1 MVARWLRL
9 FHGREL
15 ANSNPWSRASRA
27 CSLVASWL
35 VPVPLSQAATLVG
48 GELAAHH
55 ESSLILAHSHAGMQA
70 GGFVPANS
78 TNSANLLDQ
87 AL

>member
-1 MVARWLRL
+1 MPFPGHNV
-9 FHGREL
+9 G
-15 ANSNPWSRASRA
+15 WSRAGW
-27 CSLVASWL
+27 SLG
-35 VPVPLSQAATLVG
+35 PLSQAATLVG

-55 ESSLILAHSHAGMQA
+55 ESSLTLAHSCAWVRA
-70 GGFVPANS
+70 GGFVR